1 MFIVLGIATVIIG
14 AVTYLFIPDSP
25 MKATWMNDTEKS
37 ALLQHISDNKT
48 GVANTQ
54 FRMSQVWELLRDPQT
69 YLLFF
74 MEVLVS
80 QPNPSDRK
88 GCEFVQAI
96 Y

>member
-1 MFIVLGIATVIIG
+1 MLGIATVIIG

-25 MKATWMNDTEKS
+25 MEATWMNDTEKS

-80 QPNPSDRK
+80 KPTANDGEQC
-88 GCEFVQAI
+88 GFVQDVF
-96 Y
+96 